1 MSTIKSSDE
10 HLTINADGSG
20 KDIKFQANGV
30 EKASISSAGAFTSTT
45 IDATKLTGDLPAISG
60 ANLTGI
66 SAGTTLTGSTNNQV
80 TTVTGA
86 NAIAGEAKLQF
97 VPDGE
102 SKLQIGNGTAED
114 AFIKIH
120 GNSQN
125 LYWGLDD
132 SVDTITLGW
141 GSTVGSNIIQTIET
155 DNRSVHYGHFH
166 LGTKNL
172 APWNASGNTTPC
184 TFWDDNNG
192 QQWLV
197 GVDTFPLALNR
208 CNSTGIVARFYKDGG
223 ITGDISTT
231 ASGVSYNSSSDYRL
245 KENVDYDW
253 DATTRLKQLKPAR
266 FNFIAD
272 ETNTLVDGFLAHE
285 VQDIVPEAVSGE
297 KDAMTAEVLY
307 KEGDE
312 LPEGKSVGD
321 VKEPSIINPQGIDQS
336 KLVPLLVKTIQE
348 LEARIAALEA

>member
-60 ANLTGI
+60 ANLTGVGVAGI
-66 SAGTTLTGSTNNQV
+66 SSSADATAMTIDSSERVGIGTTSPTQQLHSYNTNAHRLRV
-80 TTVTGA
+80 A
-86 NAIAGEAKLQF
+86 NANYGIDLHQPAGASSPHINAYGTDVSIIFDANDSEKMRITSDGSIHTTTSTASSGAKYGFGTTSPSGKVHVKYDGWNGSDGIELQDTYGGSYGCIALDF
-97 VPDGE
+97 NR
-102 SKLQIGNGTAED
+102 NG
-114 AFIKIH
+114 
-120 GNSQN
+120 SR
-125 LYWGLDD
+125 
-132 SVDTITLGW
+132 
-141 GSTVGSNIIQTIET
+141 VGTIQTT
-155 DNRSVHYGHFH
+155 LSATQY
-166 LGTKNL
+166 
-172 APWNASGNTTPC
+172 NT
-184 TFWDDNNG
+184 
-192 QQWLV
+192 
-197 GVDTFPLALNR
+197 
-208 CNSTGIVARFYKDGG
+208 
-223 ITGDISTT
+223 
-231 ASGVSYNSSSDYRL
+231 SSDYRL

-272 ETNTLVDGFLAHE
+272 DTNTLVDGFIAHE

-297 KDAMTAEVLY
+297 KDAMIAEVLY

-312 LPEGKSVGD
+312 LPEGKKVGD
-321 VKEPSIINPQGIDQS
+321 VKTAATIAPQGIDQS

>member
-10 HLTINADGSG
+10 HLTLNADGSS

-45 IDATKLTGDLPAISG
+45 IDATKLTGALPAIDGS
-60 ANLTGI
+60 NLTGI
-66 SAGTTLTGSTNNQV
+66 SAGTALTGSTNNQV

-114 AFIKIH
+114 SFIKIH

-125 LYWGLDD
+125 VYWGLDD
-132 SVDTITLGW
+132 SVDTITLGF
-141 GSTVGSNIIQTIET
+141 GSTVGNNIIQSIET
-155 DNRSVHYGHFH
+155 DKRTVLYGTFH
-166 LGTKNL
+166 LGARNL

-184 TFWDDNNG
+184 TFWDSGSG

-197 GVDTFPLALNR
+197 SNDTFPLALNR
-208 CNSTGIVARFYKDGG
+208 CNSTGVIERFYYNGG

-231 ASGVSYNSSSDYRL
+231 GSGVSYNTSSDYRL
-245 KENVDYDW
+245 KENVDYD
-253 DATTRLKQLKPAR
+253 LGCY
-266 FNFIAD
+266 N
-272 ETNTLVDGFLAHE
+272 
-285 VQDIVPEAVSGE
+285 
-297 KDAMTAEVLY
+297 
-307 KEGDE
+307 
-312 LPEGKSVGD
+312 
-321 VKEPSIINPQGIDQS
+321 
-336 KLVPLLVKTIQE
+336 KT
-348 LEARIAALEA
+348 